1 VTGTA
6 PVGVS
11 AAVVASLVASEV
23 GEVAAMGDSVTDGS
37 VACVSVAMGSAG
49 AVVAGISVVAGA
61 HAARIKANTG
71 RIPSNFMYFIS
82 FAPFKQTTT
91 IIKVS
96 YLCFNGDFS

>member
-23 GEVAAMGDSVTDGS
+23 GEVAAIGDSVTDGS
-37 VACVSVAMGSAG
+37 VAVSVAMGSAG